1 VKSRALKPHFINI
14 WHLDQAVD
22 SENTP
27 PANLVIL
34 FLPTLK
40 LTLNFLV
47 AETNIA
53 ARGKGEESLA
63 SGTALIEGCPLGS
76 RESYIGI

>member
-1 VKSRALKPHFINI
+1 VRDSFSTGYLVSLLHIVINSEGLSSRMFTEALRLNG
-14 WHLDQAVD
+14 LA
-22 SENTP
+22 
-27 PANLVIL
+27 
-34 FLPTLK
+34 
-40 LTLNFLV
+40 LNFLV